1 MSDNL
6 RSVETQVLDIVLHN
20 DIDYVEIGK
29 RVALEYP
36 AIFLMMTGNYATTKE
51 IKNFIIEGKMVSA
64 IKARRE
70 MTGEGLKEAKEYCD
84 ALRYE
89 LRKQGHNC

>member
-6 RSVETQVLDIVLHN
+6 RSVESQVLDIVLHN

-51 IKNFIIEGKMVSA
+51 IKNLILEGKMVSA